1 MDLNKDNT
9 IMVEPCAGLGN
20 RLLAMTSAYELS
32 RKLGK
37 ELIIVWKKEV
47 GCAIR
52 ANDLF
57 EISVPVVDISE
68 MGWKN
73 GIIENMVSNRTKKK
87 YRGMADRFFECDEI
101 ADAKNA
107 GGFEKVRLMVAQE
120 PVSYIKS
127 YTNLCEI
134 TAESFSFLK
143 PSKEVL
149 TRGNKVFARISD
161 KTVGV
166 HIRRT
171 DHVDATKN
179 SPLTLFIEKMKA
191 EMEVQDTDFYV
202 TTDDVSAIEELK
214 QHFSAEKLIVYEDKV
229 LDRDSK
235 TGIQDA
241 LVDMLCL
248 SKCRKILGSYQST
261 FSLIPSIMGQTELE
275 YCVKSEK

>member
-1 MDLNKDNT
+1 MDLKKDNMM
-9 IMVEPCAGLGN
+9 IIEPCAGN
-20 RLLAMTSAYELS
+20 RMLAMVSAYELS

-37 ELIIVWKKEV
+37 ELMVVWKREV

-52 ANDLF
+52 SEDLF
-57 EISVPVVDISE
+57 EMGVPVVEISE

-73 GIIENMVSNRTKKK
+73 GVLENLKSNRLKKK
-87 YRGMADRFFECDEI
+87 YRGMADRFLECDEI
-101 ADAKNA
+101 AEAKST
-107 GGFEKVRLMVAQE
+107 GGFEKVKLMVAQE

-134 TAESFSFLK
+134 GAESFSFLK
-143 PSKEVL
+143 PGKEVL
-149 TRGNKVFARISD
+149 QRGDSVFSRISE

-171 DHVDATKN
+171 DHVEAIKN
-179 SPLTLFIEKMKA
+179 SPLALFVEKMQA
-191 EMEVQDTDFYV
+191 EGQDADFYV
-202 TTDDVSAIEELK
+202 TTDDASAIEELK
-214 QHFSAEKLIVYEDKV
+214 QYFPAEKLIVYEEKV

-235 TGIQDA
+235 AGIQDA

-261 FSLIPSIMGQTELE
+261 FSLIPSIMGNVELE
-275 YCVKSEK
+275 YCVKQP

>member
-1 MDLNKDNT
+1 MDLRKDNM
-9 IMVEPCAGLGN
+9 IIIEPCAGLGN

-37 ELIIVWKKEV
+37 ELVVVWKKEV

-52 ANDLF
+52 SGDLF
-57 EISVPVVDISE
+57 EMNVPVIDISE

-73 GIIENMVSNRTKKK
+73 GVWDNLNSNRLKKK
-87 YRGMADRFFECDEI
+87 YRGMADRFLECDEI
-101 ADAKNA
+101 ADAKSA
-107 GGFEKVRLMVAQE
+107 GGFEKVKLMVAQE

-143 PSKEVL
+143 PGKEVL
-149 TRGNKVFARISD
+149 ERGSRVFERISD

-171 DHVDATKN
+171 DHVDAIKN
-179 SPLTLFIEKMKA
+179 SPLALFVEKMKA
-191 EMEVQDTDFYV
+191 ESEKQETDFYV
-202 TTDDVSAIEELK
+202 TTDDASAIEELK
-214 QHFSAEKLIVYEDKV
+214 QYFPAEKLIVYEEKV

-261 FSLIPSIMGQTELE
+261 FSLIPSIMGSTELE
-275 YCVKSEK
+275 YCVK

>member
-1 MDLNKDNT
+1 MDVKTERNA
-9 IMVEPCAGLGN
+9 IMLEPCAGLGN

-37 ELIIVWKKEV
+37 QLLFLWKREI

-52 ANDLF
+52 SEDLF
-57 EISVPVVDISE
+57 EIAVPTVEISE

-73 GIIENMVSNRTKKK
+73 GVLENLNSNRMKRR
-87 YRGMADRFFECDEI
+87 YRKAADRFIECDEI
-101 ADAKNA
+101 ADWKRE
-107 GGFEKVRLMVAQE
+107 GGFARVEEMVARE

-134 TAESFSFLK
+134 RKESFSFLK
-143 PSKEVL
+143 PAPEVL
-149 TRGNKVFARISD
+149 ERGGRVFSKISHD
-161 KTVGV
+161 TVGV

-171 DHVDATKN
+171 DHAEARAN
-179 SPLTLFIEKMKA
+179 SPLSLFLEKMKA
-191 EMEVQDTDFYV
+191 EGEQTDFYV
-202 TTDDVSAIEELK
+202 TTDDPSVIEELK
-214 QHFSAEKLIVYEDKV
+214 GHFPADRLIVYEEKV

-261 FSLIPSIMGQTELE
+261 FSLIPSIMGGTELE
-275 YCVKSEK
+275 MVIGAKE

>member
-1 MDLNKDNT
+1 MDLKKDNT
-9 IMVEPCAGLGN
+9 IIIEPCAGLGN

-37 ELIIVWKKEV
+37 ELIIVWKREV

-52 ANDLF
+52 SNDLF
-57 EISVPVVDISE
+57 ELSVPVIDITE

-73 GIIENMVSNRTKKK
+73 GVLDNLNSNRLKKK
-87 YRGMADRFFECDEI
+87 YRGMADRFLECDEI
-101 ADAKNA
+101 ADAKTA
-107 GGFEKVRLMVAQE
+107 GGFEKVKLMVAQE

-143 PSKEVL
+143 PGKEVL
-149 TRGNKVFARISD
+149 ERGKRVFSRISE

-171 DHVDATKN
+171 DHVDAIKN
-179 SPLTLFIEKMKA
+179 SPLTLFVEKMQA
-191 EMEVQDTDFYV
+191 ELEKQDTDFYV
-202 TTDDVSAIEELK
+202 TTDDASAIEELK
-214 QHFSAEKLIVYEDKV
+214 HYFPAEKLIVYEEKV

-261 FSLIPSIMGQTELE
+261 FSLIPSIMGNTELE
-275 YCVKSEK
+275 YCVKG

>member
-1 MDLNKDNT
+1 MDLREDNR
-9 IMVEPCAGLGN
+9 IIIEPCAGLGN

-32 RKLGK
+32 RRLGK
-37 ELIIVWKKEV
+37 ELMVVWKREV

-52 ANDLF
+52 AEDLF
-57 EISVPVVDISE
+57 EMSVPVVEISE

-73 GIIENMVSNRTKKK
+73 GVLDNLKSNGLRKK

-101 ADAKNA
+101 ADAKSA
-107 GGFEKVRLMVAQE
+107 GGFEKVKLMVAQE

-134 TAESFSFLK
+134 GEESFSFLK
-143 PSKEVL
+143 PGKEVL
-149 TRGNKVFARISD
+149 KRGDRVFSRISE

-171 DHVDATKN
+171 DHVEAIKN
-179 SPLTLFIEKMKA
+179 SPLALFVEKMQA
-191 EMEVQDTDFYV
+191 EAAGQDTDFYV
-202 TTDDVSAIEELK
+202 TTDDASAIEELK
-214 QHFSAEKLIVYEDKV
+214 QYFPAEKLIVYEEKV

-235 TGIQDA
+235 AGIQDA

-261 FSLIPSIMGQTELE
+261 FSLIPSIMGNIELE
-275 YCVKSEK
+275 YCVKQP